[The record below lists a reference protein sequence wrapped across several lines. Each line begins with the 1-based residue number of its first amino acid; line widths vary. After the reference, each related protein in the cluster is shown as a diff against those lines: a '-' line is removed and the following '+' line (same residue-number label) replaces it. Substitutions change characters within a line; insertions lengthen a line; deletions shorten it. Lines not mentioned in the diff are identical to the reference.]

1 MIGYKKMKST
11 ELRKKFIDYFVSLG
25 HKHFPSDS
33 LIPSSDPTL
42 LFTTAGMVQ
51 FKDYFLGKKTGL
63 TRACSVQKCLRT
75 SDIEQVGHTI
85 RHLTF
90 FEMLGN
96 FSFGDYF
103 KKEAIEWAW
112 EFITKV
118 INLEVER
125 LYITVYKDDDEAYN
139 LWSKIVKKDRIYKL
153 SDETNFWQMGD
164 TGPCGPCSEIIYDL
178 GKEFSC
184 GKPTCDIGCDCDRF
198 LEIWNLVFTQF
209 DRQPDG
215 KLLPLKQKNI
225 DTGMGLERLNLVVN
239 NLKTVFET
247 DVFKPIVFE
256 IVNNLNVNYEDKKIR
271 NYINAIADHVRSA
284 TFAISEGIIPTTEGR
299 GYVIRKI
306 VRRAVRYLRLLGCN
320 QPFLYKLVP
329 VVVKI
334 MKETYPELELHRE
347 KVAVIIKSEEE
358 KFLETL
364 DEGLKIIN
372 EIISSNKKFV
382 SGELVFKLYDTYGF
396 PKELVDEIFKEESIT
411 YNEKE
416 FFEAE
421 EKAKSLSRASWKGV
435 KVVDTQIYT
444 TFSQTKFVGY
454 TQYSTNAILL
464 GIIRNNEKLNF
475 VSKSDTVTELVFD
488 QTPFYGESG
497 GQVGDTGKILINKK
511 LVAEVIDTKK
521 IEGRIVHIA
530 KIYDELKLNDEVE
543 LQIDIERRKDI
554 MRHHTVTHLLHKAL
568 RETLGEHAV
577 QSGSLVT
584 DKYFRFD
591 FIHWEKL
598 DEKQIRKIE
607 EIVNQKILECLPVN
621 IFYTT
626 LEQAKQLGAT
636 ALFEEK
642 YGQEVRVVAIGY
654 EPNYYSIELCGGTHC
669 SNTGE
674 IGIFK
679 IISETSL
686 GTNLRRIEA
695 ICGRKVYEYIST
707 LESKINSVAEILE
720 VNTIDETKIKVEKL
734 IQQNKKLKQEIENIK
749 TKVSTQKSEELTK
762 EVNGTKFVIKNIPS
776 AELKILRSLS
786 DELVK
791 NYLNDTVVLLL
802 YSLENNKI
810 SLVLRTNETAIKK
823 GVSLKTIAEKINNVL
838 KIKCGG
844 REDLFQ
850 GGGTI
855 EKSITPNDFI
865 EILL

>member
-1 MIGYKKMKST
+1 MNSN

-33 LIPSSDPTL
+33 LIPSSDPSL

-63 TRACSVQKCLRT
+63 RRACSVQKCLRT
-75 SDIEQVGHTI
+75 SDIEKVGHTI

-103 KKEAIEWAW
+103 KKEAIEWGW

-118 INLEVER
+118 VNLEVDR
-125 LYITVYKDDDEAYN
+125 LYITVYKDDDEAYD

-153 SDETNFWQMGD
+153 SEETNFWQMGD

-178 GKEFSC
+178 GKEFGC
-184 GKPTCDIGCDCDRF
+184 GKPTCDVTCDCNRF
-198 LEIWNLVFTQF
+198 LEVWNLVFTQF

-215 KLLPLKQKNI
+215 KLIPLKQKNI

-239 NLKTVFET
+239 GLKNVFET
-247 DVFKPIVFE
+247 DLFQPIISEFLKNFDVDY
-256 IVNNLNVNYEDKKIR
+256 NNKQNQP
-271 NYINAIADHVRSA
+271 YIHAITDHVRAA
-284 TFAISEGIIPTTEGR
+284 TFAISEGIIPSTEGR

-306 VRRAVRYLRLLGCN
+306 IRRAVRYLKLLGCN
-320 QPFLYKLVP
+320 QSFLYKLVP
-329 VVVKI
+329 IVIKI
-334 MKETYPELELHRE
+334 MKDTYPELELHRE
-347 KVAVIIKSEEE
+347 KVAIIIKTEEE

-372 EIISSNKKFV
+372 EIIDSNKKQV

-396 PKELVDEIFKEESIT
+396 PKELVDEIFKEANII

-416 FFEAE
+416 FLEAE
-421 EKAKSLSRASWKGV
+421 EKAKEISRASWKGI
-435 KVVDTQIYT
+435 KVVDTYIYT
-444 TFSQTKFVGY
+444 SFPQTNFVGY
-454 TQYSTNAILL
+454 IQFSCKAKLL
-464 GIIRNNEKLNF
+464 GIIKNKEKLN
-475 VSKSDTVTELVFD
+475 SITKTTDTVELIFD

-497 GQVGDTGKILINKK
+497 GQIGDTGEIFVEKK
-511 LVAEVIDTKK
+511 LVAKILDTKK

-530 KIYDELKLNDEVE
+530 KVYEELKTNDEVE
-543 LQIDIERRKDI
+543 LKIDIDRRKDI
-554 MRHHTVTHLLHKAL
+554 MRHHTATHLLHKAL
-568 RETLGEHAV
+568 KETLGEHAV
-577 QSGSLVT
+577 QSGSLVS
-584 DKYFRFD
+584 DEYFRFD
-591 FIHWEKL
+591 FVHWEKL
-598 DEKQIRKIE
+598 TKEQLKKIE

-626 LEQAKQLGAT
+626 LDKAKQLGAT

-642 YGQEVRVVAIGY
+642 YGQEVRVVAVGH

-669 SNTGE
+669 NNTGE

-679 IISETSL
+679 IISESSV

-695 ICGRKVYEYIST
+695 ICGRKVYKYIT
-707 LESKINSVAEILE
+707 ELESKINSIGEILE
-720 VNTIDETKIKVEKL
+720 VNTLDEIKTKLEKL
-734 IQQNKKLKQEIENIK
+734 LQQNKKLQQEIENIK
-749 TKVSTQKSEELTK
+749 TKFFVQKGEEIEK
-762 EVNGTKFVIKNIPS
+762 EINGIKLIVKHIPS
-776 AELKILRSLS
+776 TELKILRSLS
-786 DELVK
+786 DEIIK
-791 NYLNDTVVLLL
+791 NYNNIPAILLL
-802 YSLENNKI
+802 YSLENKKI
-810 SLVLRTNETAIKK
+810 SLVLRTNDIATKK
-823 GVSLKTIAEKINNVL
+823 GVNLKQIAEKINNVL

-844 REDLFQ
+844 REDFLQ
-850 GGGTI
+850 GGGNI
-855 EKSITPNDFI
+855 EKNITPNDFI

>member
-1 MIGYKKMKST
+1 MNSN

-33 LIPSSDPTL
+33 LIPSSDPSL

-75 SDIEQVGHTI
+75 SDIEKVGHTI

-118 INLEVER
+118 VNLEVDR
-125 LYITVYKDDDEAYN
+125 LYITVYKDDDEAYD

-153 SDETNFWQMGD
+153 SEETNFWQMGD

-178 GKEFSC
+178 GKEFGC
-184 GKPTCDIGCDCDRF
+184 GKPTCDVTCDCNRF
-198 LEIWNLVFTQF
+198 LEVWNLVFTQF

-215 KLLPLKQKNI
+215 KLIPLKQKNI

-239 NLKTVFET
+239 GLKNVFET
-247 DVFKPIVFE
+247 DLFQPIISEFLKNFDVDY
-256 IVNNLNVNYEDKKIR
+256 NNKQNQP
-271 NYINAIADHVRSA
+271 YIHAITDHVRAA
-284 TFAISEGIIPTTEGR
+284 TFAISEGVIPSTEGR

-306 VRRAVRYLRLLGCN
+306 IRRAVRYLKLLGCN
-320 QPFLYKLVP
+320 QSFLYKLVP
-329 VVVKI
+329 IVIKI
-334 MKETYPELELHRE
+334 MKDTYPELELHRE
-347 KVAVIIKSEEE
+347 KVAIIIKTEEE

-372 EIISSNKKFV
+372 EIINSNKKQV

-396 PKELVDEIFKEESIT
+396 PKELVDEIFKEANII

-416 FFEAE
+416 FLEAE
-421 EKAKSLSRASWKGV
+421 EKAKEISRASWKGV
-435 KVVDTQIYT
+435 KVVDTYIYT
-444 TFSQTKFVGY
+444 SFPQTNFVGY
-454 TQYSTNAILL
+454 TQFSCKAKLL
-464 GIIRNNEKLNF
+464 GIIKDKEKLN
-475 VSKSDTVTELVFD
+475 SITKTTDTVELIFD

-497 GQVGDTGKILINKK
+497 GQIGDTGEIFVNKK
-511 LVAEVIDTKK
+511 LVAKVLDTKK
-521 IEGRIVHIA
+521 IEGRIVHIS
-530 KIYDELKLNDEVE
+530 KVYEELKTNDEVE
-543 LQIDIERRKDI
+543 LKIDIDRRKDI
-554 MRHHTVTHLLHKAL
+554 MRHHTATHLLHKAL
-568 RETLGEHAV
+568 KETLGEHAV
-577 QSGSLVT
+577 QSGSLVS
-584 DKYFRFD
+584 DEYFRFD
-591 FIHWEKL
+591 FVHWEKL
-598 DEKQIRKIE
+598 TKEQLKKIE

-626 LEQAKQLGAT
+626 LDKAKQLGAT

-642 YGQEVRVVAIGY
+642 YGQEVRVVAIGH
-654 EPNYYSIELCGGTHC
+654 EPSYYSIELCGGTHC

-679 IISETSL
+679 IISESSV

-695 ICGRKVYEYIST
+695 ICGRKVYKYIT
-707 LESKINSVAEILE
+707 ELESKINSIGEILE
-720 VNTIDETKIKVEKL
+720 VNTLDEIKTKLEKL
-734 IQQNKKLKQEIENIK
+734 LQQNKKLQQEIENIK
-749 TKVSTQKSEELTK
+749 TKFFVQKGEEIEK
-762 EVNGTKFVIKNIPS
+762 EINGIKLIVKHIPS
-776 AELKILRSLS
+776 TELKILRSLS
-786 DELVK
+786 DEIIK
-791 NYLNDTVVLLL
+791 NYNNIPAILLL
-802 YSLENNKI
+802 YSLENKKI
-810 SLVLRTNETAIKK
+810 SLVLRTNDIAMNK
-823 GVSLKTIAEKINNVL
+823 GVNLKQIAEKINNVL

-844 REDLFQ
+844 REDFLQ
-850 GGGTI
+850 GGGNI
-855 EKSITPNDFI
+855 EKNITPNDFI

>member
-1 MIGYKKMKST
+1 MNSN
-11 ELRKKFIDYFVSLG
+11 ELRKKFIEYFVSLG

-75 SDIEQVGHTI
+75 SDIEKVGHTI

-118 INLEVER
+118 VNLEVDR
-125 LYITVYKDDDEAYN
+125 LYITVYKDDDEAYD

-153 SDETNFWQMGD
+153 SEETNFWQMGD

-178 GKEFSC
+178 GKEFGC
-184 GKPTCDIGCDCDRF
+184 GKPTCDVTCDCDRF
-198 LEIWNLVFTQF
+198 LEVWNLVFTQF

-215 KLLPLKQKNI
+215 KLIPLKQKNI
-225 DTGMGLERLNLVVN
+225 DTGMGLERLNLVVHG
-239 NLKTVFET
+239 LKNVFET
-247 DVFKPIVFE
+247 DLFQPIISEFLKNFDVDY
-256 IVNNLNVNYEDKKIR
+256 NNNQNQP
-271 NYINAIADHVRSA
+271 YIHAIADHVRAA
-284 TFAISEGIIPTTEGR
+284 TFAISEGVIPSTEGR

-306 VRRAVRYLRLLGCN
+306 IRRAVRYLKLLGCN
-320 QPFLYKLVP
+320 QSFLYKLVP
-329 VVVKI
+329 IVIKI
-334 MKETYPELELHRE
+334 MKDTYPELELHRE
-347 KVAVIIKSEEE
+347 KVAVIIKTEEE

-364 DEGLKIIN
+364 DGGLKIIN
-372 EIISSNKKFV
+372 EIINSNKKQV

-396 PKELVDEIFKEESIT
+396 PKELVDEIFKEANII

-416 FFEAE
+416 FLEAE
-421 EKAKSLSRASWKGV
+421 EKAKEISRASWKGV
-435 KVVDTQIYT
+435 KAVDTYIYT
-444 TFSQTKFVGY
+444 SFPQTNFVGY
-454 TQYSTNAILL
+454 TQFSCKAKLL
-464 GIIRNNEKLNF
+464 DIIKDKEKLN
-475 VSKSDTVTELVFD
+475 SITKTTDTVELIFD

-497 GQVGDTGKILINKK
+497 GQIGDTGEIFVNKK
-511 LVAEVIDTKK
+511 LVAKVLDTKK

-530 KIYDELKLNDEVE
+530 KVYEELKTNDEVE
-543 LQIDIERRKDI
+543 LKIDIDRRKDI
-554 MRHHTVTHLLHKAL
+554 MRHHTATHLLHKAL
-568 RETLGEHAV
+568 KETLGEHAV
-577 QSGSLVT
+577 QSGSLVS
-584 DKYFRFD
+584 DEYFRFD
-591 FIHWEKL
+591 FVHWEKL
-598 DEKQIRKIE
+598 TKEQLKKIE

-626 LEQAKQLGAT
+626 LDKAKQLGAT

-642 YGQEVRVVAIGY
+642 YGQEVRVVAIGH

-679 IISETSL
+679 IISESSV

-695 ICGRKVYEYIST
+695 ICGRKVYKYIT
-707 LESKINSVAEILE
+707 ELESKINSIGEILE
-720 VNTIDETKIKVEKL
+720 VNTIEEIKTKLEKL
-734 IQQNKKLKQEIENIK
+734 LQQNKKLQQEIENIK
-749 TKVSTQKSEELTK
+749 TKLFVQKGEEIEK
-762 EVNGTKFVIKNIPS
+762 EINGIKLIVKHIPS
-776 AELKILRSLS
+776 TELKILRSLS
-786 DELVK
+786 DEIIK
-791 NYLNDTVVLLL
+791 NSNNIPAILLL
-802 YSLENNKI
+802 YSLENKKI
-810 SLVLRTNETAIKK
+810 SLVLRTNDIATKK
-823 GVSLKTIAEKINNVL
+823 GINLKQIAEKINNVL

-844 REDLFQ
+844 REDFLQ
-850 GGGTI
+850 GGGNI
-855 EKSITPNDFI
+855 EKNITPNDFI